1 MFLLL
6 RVLARCVSCHS
17 RVPVGEGRSFV
28 LAGGGNGGEQL
39 PARAFSLAP
48 LAMAPLSR
56 GLEPVTARLELAL
69 EPASKS

>member
-28 LAGGGNGGEQL
+28 LAGGGIGGEQGGGGGGEQL

-48 LAMAPLSR
+48 LAMAPLRASVGR
-56 GLEPVTARLELAL
+56 ARLRAR
-69 EPASKS
+69 